1 MDTGAPLKEI
11 MKTILLENILSENEL
26 SFIYNEIIHTTSWSV
41 TGKPADINYQ
51 SNKNFLG
58 GPQLIVKG
66 RDQNIYNYALYMLGK
81 TFIYRIENMLKD
93 KNIGIHTKMI
103 RMWFNITYYGKETQH
118 WLHTDHDETDKQ
130 SIVIF
135 MTPFWKND
143 WNGSF
148 YVDGE
153 KFPFKPGSAVIF
165 DSKEYHTGESP
176 TSETFNWQRLTC
188 NIVMEK

>member
-1 MDTGAPLKEI
+1 

-176 TSETFNWQRLTC
+176 TSETSNWHRLTC
-188 NIVMEK
+188 NIVLEK